1 MKTIGL
7 IGGLSWQSSLE
18 YYRIIN
24 ELVRD
29 KLGGLHSAKIV
40 MHSFDLAEMAALQE
54 QGDWPRAAGL
64 IIEAAVG
71 LQNAGADVLIIC
83 TNTMHK
89 VADEVQRSIKIP
101 LLHVAD
107 ATAEEIKAAGLKKVG
122 LLGTRFTMEDDFWKA
137 RLVRKHGLEVIIPDQ
152 DERHIIDRTIY
163 GELCIGE
170 AKPSS
175 KEKFCKIIRNLIAGG
190 AEGIVLGCT
199 EIYLLVHQ
207 RDVQVPL
214 FDTTRIHA
222 ESAARFALQS
232 GPELIAEGEQ

>member
-54 QGDWPRAAGL
+54 KGDWPRAAGL
-64 IIEAAVG
+64 MIEAAAG

-89 VADEVQRSIKIP
+89 VADEVQRNIKIP
-101 LLHVAD
+101 LLHIAD
-107 ATAEEIKAAGLKKVG
+107 TTAEAIETAGLNKVG

-137 RLVRKHGLEVIIPDQ
+137 RLVKNHGLEVIVPDQ
-152 DERHIIDRTIY
+152 EERQMIDRTIY
-163 GELCIGE
+163 RELCIGQV
-170 AKPSS
+170 KPSS
-175 KEKFCKIIRNLIAGG
+175 KERFCAIIRNLIAKG

-199 EIYLLVHQ
+199 EIYLLLGQ

-222 ESAARFALQS
+222 EAAVRFAL
-232 GPELIAEGEQ
+232 

>member
-40 MHSFDLAEMAALQE
+40 MHSLDLAEMAALQE
-54 QGDWPRAAGL
+54 KGDWPRAARL
-64 IIEAAVG
+64 MIEAAIG
-71 LQNAGADVLIIC
+71 LQNAGAEVLVIC

-89 VADEVQRSIKIP
+89 VADDVQKRIKIP
-101 LLHVAD
+101 LLHIAD
-107 ATAEEIKAAGLKKVG
+107 AAAEKIKGAGLKKVG
-122 LLGTRFTMEDDFWKA
+122 LLGTRFTMEDDFWKT
-137 RLVRKHGLEVIIPDQ
+137 RLVREHGLEVLIPDR
-152 DERHIIDRTIY
+152 DERNIIDRTIY
-163 GELCIGE
+163 RELCIGE
-170 AKPSS
+170 VNPSS
-175 KEKFCKIIRNLIAGG
+175 KEKFCSIARGLVARG

-199 EIYLLVHQ
+199 EIYLLLGP
-207 RDVQVPL
+207 RDIEVPL

-222 ESAARFALQS
+222 ESAVRVALES
-232 GPELIAEGEQ
+232 

>member
-18 YYRIIN
+18 YYRLIN

-64 IIEAAVG
+64 MIEAAMG
-71 LQNAGADVLIIC
+71 LQNAGAEVLVIC

-89 VADEVQRSIKIP
+89 VADEVQKRIKIP
-101 LLHVAD
+101 LLHIVD
-107 ATAEEIKAAGLKKVG
+107 ATAEVIKAAGLKKVG

-137 RLVRKHGLEVIIPDQ
+137 RLVRKHGLEVLIPDQ
-152 DERHIIDRTIY
+152 DERNIIDCTIY
-163 GELCIGE
+163 RELCIGE
-170 AKPSS
+170 VKPSS
-175 KEKFCKIIRNLIAGG
+175 KQKFCTITRGLIARG

-199 EIYLLVHQ
+199 EIYLLLGR
-207 RDVQVPL
+207 RDVEVPL

-222 ESAARFALQS
+222 KSAARFALE
-232 GPELIAEGEQ
+232 P